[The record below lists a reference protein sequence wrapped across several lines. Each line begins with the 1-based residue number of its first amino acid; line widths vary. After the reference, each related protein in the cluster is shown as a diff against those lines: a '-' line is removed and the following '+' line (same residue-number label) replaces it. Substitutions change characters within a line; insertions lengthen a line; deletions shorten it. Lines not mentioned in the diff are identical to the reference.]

1 MNNFVFSGQDPLLF
15 QTYVNRGNNFLN
27 ENDLKQQMDVA
38 MAQYQNVQQQLQ
50 QQQQPQQNNQQSIDY
65 LGELDNL
72 TKGIDVDVAERLNAD
87 ADYLRINAELQ
98 LLIQEEMLRNV
109 KWRINSNPEAIS
121 RMNRLK
127 EMILTVNKEKSDE
140 ERKNMVEL
148 NDYIKNY
155 SDLTFDEYKRLK
167 GKK

>member
-15 QTYVNRGNNFLN
+15 QSYITRGNGMND
-27 ENDLKQQMDVA
+27 NDLKQQMDNA
-38 MAQYQNVQQQLQ
+38 MMQYQNYQQQLHNSQ
-50 QQQQPQQNNQQSIDY
+50 TQPQSNNRDY

-72 TKGIDVDVAERLNAD
+72 TKGVDPEIAERLNAD
-87 ADYLRINAELQ
+87 SDYMRINAELQ
-98 LLIQEEMLRNV
+98 FLIQEEMLKNV
-109 KWRINSNPEAIS
+109 KWKINTNPEAI
-121 RMNRLK
+121 NRINK
-127 EMILTVNKEKSDE
+127 LTEIITLANREKSEE

-167 GKK
+167 RTK

>member
-15 QTYVNRGNNFLN
+15 QSYVTRGNSIND
-27 ENDLKQQMDVA
+27 NDLKQQMDNA
-38 MAQYQNVQQQLQ
+38 MMQYQNYQQQLHNS
-50 QQQQPQQNNQQSIDY
+50 QPQHQTNSRDY

-72 TKGIDVDVAERLNAD
+72 TKGVDPEIAERLNAD
-87 ADYLRINAELQ
+87 ADYMRINAELQ
-98 LLIQEEMLRNV
+98 ILIQEEMLKNV
-109 KWRINSNPEAIS
+109 KWKINTNPEAIN
-121 RMNRLK
+121 RMNRLT
-127 EMILTVNKEKSDE
+127 EIITLANREKSEE

-167 GKK
+167 RTK

>member
-15 QTYVNRGNNFLN
+15 QSYITRGNSMND
-27 ENDLKQQMDVA
+27 NDLKQQMDNA
-38 MAQYQNVQQQLQ
+38 MMQYQNYQQQLHNSQ
-50 QQQQPQQNNQQSIDY
+50 TQPQSNNRDY

-72 TKGIDVDVAERLNAD
+72 TKGVDPEIAERLNAD
-87 ADYLRINAELQ
+87 SDYMRINAELQ
-98 LLIQEEMLRNV
+98 FLIQEEMLKNV
-109 KWRINSNPEAIS
+109 KWKINTNPEAI
-121 RMNRLK
+121 NRINK
-127 EMILTVNKEKSDE
+127 LTEIITLANREKSEE

-167 GKK
+167 RTK